1 MQFRKMYVAA
11 KKTACYSGLSRHTV
25 FLFIILYFSA
35 ATCYCRLHEAPRYF
49 FCSFLWLFLSYTR
62 DFISLCAT
70 DSHLPQSVFLV
81 EFPRRKLNDLLV
93 HRLAVKNRICRWA
106 VRPAKTV
113 SCCFFVVL
121 VPLFQVY
128 DWSR

>member
-49 FCSFLWLFLSYTR
+49 FLLFFVAVFVVYTR
-62 DFISLCAT
+62 FHLSLC
-70 DSHLPQSVFLV
+70 
-81 EFPRRKLNDLLV
+81 N
-93 HRLAVKNRICRWA
+93 
-106 VRPAKTV
+106 
-113 SCCFFVVL
+113 
-121 VPLFQVY
+121 
-128 DWSR
+128 